1 MPDTLPQVI
10 AVSAA
15 SGRLGRATLQALAL
29 QFPERRRVAI
39 VRTPE
44 RLADLRDVEVRR
56 GDYAAPDSMI
66 EALRGVQALVLVSA
80 PATGG
85 TDRPALHANA
95 IRAACA
101 AGVRRVIY
109 TSVIGNGR
117 ELETGFG
124 PTQRDNRAT
133 EDVLAASGLEWIVA
147 RNGFYLD
154 IDVQLMK
161 AAAARD
167 GVYESAAGA
176 GRCNYISVAE
186 LGRATAALAAAA
198 RPAGRCYNLVGESI
212 DMDSLARLVAEIFGL
227 QLRYR
232 AVEVEAALAKSLAD
246 PRIVARGGEP
256 IARMLTGAQH
266 AQRLGAFDV
275 PSDYAAAAGRPCR
288 SIREMLSEI
297 ARCA

>member
-1 MPDTLPQVI
+1 MTAAFRGVDAAVIVSMPVVPGLDRVALHRNAI
-10 AVSAA
+10 EAA
-15 SGRLGRATLQALAL
+15 GRA
-29 QFPERRRVAI
+29 
-39 VRTPE
+39 
-44 RLADLRDVEVRR
+44 
-56 GDYAAPDSMI
+56 
-66 EALRGVQALVLVSA
+66 GVKLVVM
-80 PATGG
+80 
-85 TDRPALHANA
+85 
-95 IRAACA
+95 
-101 AGVRRVIY
+101 
-109 TSVIGNGR
+109 TSVIGNG
-117 ELETGFG
+117 LEMQSTFG
-124 PTQRDNRAT
+124 PMQAVNRAS
-133 EDVLAASGLEWIVA
+133 EELVRASGMEWIVA

-232 AVEVEAALAKSLAD
+232 AIEVAAALAKSLAD